1 MHLRTHRK
9 VTHTQKTQD
18 YMRVHLLFDDGL
30 CPTMAHMLLSN
41 PVSFVALSIDAV
53 EGGPYSCERA
63 VTVVRSEVL
72 VPAPVVVSDQGVA
85 PVDVH
90 RPLADL
96 ALRALTAVVPL
107 AVVHP
112 VGLDAA
118 YSADTRCLPLGLCNC
133 VGPVCRYIF
142 PESTASS
149 QGVAV
154 SPSLPL
160 LWEGGHEPDDCSSGL
175 V

>member
-1 MHLRTHRK
+1 MS
-9 VTHTQKTQD
+9 
-18 YMRVHLLFDDGL
+18 
-30 CPTMAHMLLSN
+30 LSN
-41 PVSFVALSIDAV
+41 PVSFFALSIDTV
-53 EGGPYSCERA
+53 EGGPCSCERA
-63 VTVVRSEVL
+63 VAVVLSEVL
-72 VPAPVVVSDQGVA
+72 VPAPVVVSA

-96 ALRALTAVVPL
+96 ALRALTAVVLL

-112 VGLDAA
+112 VGLDAV
-118 YSADTRCLPLGLCNC
+118 YSADTRCPPLGLCNC

-149 QGVAV
+149 QEVAV
-154 SPSLPL
+154 SQSLPL
-160 LWEGGHEPDDCSSGL
+160 LWEGGHEPDDCKSGL